1 MKPQHVPRVAAIF
14 PSVLVALV
22 HFRLSVR
29 VGPYANVVFQ
39 HWFDSGAPASGPD
52 AVIASV
58 DSFLSKPIPALYFAE
73 HPVYGM
79 ARGWWVATIINSVVW
94 ALTIYASYLLAA
106 WLLGKLLSALMRK
119 RRNMNSAG

>member
-14 PSVLVALV
+14 LSVLVALV

-29 VGPYANVVFQ
+29 VGPSANVVFQ
-39 HWFDSGAPASGPD
+39 RWFDTGESPSGTD

-58 DSFLSKPIPALYFAE
+58 ERFLSIPIPALFFAA
-73 HPVYGM
+73 HPVYGL

-94 ALTIYASYLLAA
+94 GLAIYASYVLAT
-106 WLLGKLLSALMRK
+106 WLLNRLRSVAVR
-119 RRNMNSAG
+119 